1 MSRLLPTLFGLSL
14 CGVAWAADPTAPPA
28 SRSEEPRATEQQAPL
43 QALQL
48 YAVLRNRN
56 QSRAVING
64 QSLAVGESIFEA
76 RVIEIR
82 PQAVLVER
90 QGSREWLRLAAPI
103 FQESR

>member
-1 MSRLLPTLFGLSL
+1 MSRALCLALGLVLFGP
-14 CGVAWAADPTAPPA
+14 AWAADPTAPPA
-28 SRSEEPRATEQQAPL
+28 RSDLASAEQQVPL

-48 YAVLRNRN
+48 NAVMRSRD

-64 QSLAVGESIFEA
+64 QSLRVGESIFEA
-76 RVIEIR
+76 RVVEIR
-82 PQAVLVER
+82 PQAVLIER

>member
-1 MSRLLPTLFGLSL
+1 MSRLLAGLFALNFLG
-14 CGVAWAADPTAPPA
+14 CVWAADPTAPPA
-28 SRSEEPRATEQQAPL
+28 RAQVATSEQSVPVE
-43 QALQL
+43 ALKL
-48 YAVLRNRN
+48 YAVLRNRG

-76 RVIEIR
+76 RVVEIR
-82 PQAVLVER
+82 PQAVLIER

>member
-1 MSRLLPTLFGLSL
+1 MSRLLLTLFGLSL
-14 CGVAWAADPTAPPA
+14 CGLAWAADPTAPPPL
-28 SRSEEPRATEQQAPL
+28 RGEPRATEQQAPL

>member
-1 MSRLLPTLFGLSL
+1 LLILLGLSL
-14 CGVAWAADPTAPPA
+14 CSAAWAADPTEPPA
-28 SRSEEPRATEQQAPL
+28 RAQASAEEQAVPL

-48 YAVLRNRN
+48 SAVLRSRA

-82 PQAVLVER
+82 PQAVLIER
-90 QGSREWLRLAAPI
+90 QGRREWLRLAGPI